1 MSETLNTIETELKQN
16 ASGLFQ
22 KYSSLK
28 SALLPIHESVV
39 QGASLADGGLL
50 TGHGPA
56 HIARVGAVAS
66 SIVDQCP
73 VELSDYEKFILL
85 VAIQIHDIANIRGRE
100 KHEKRIP
107 EVWKKAIAELAFD
120 AFDKSLAEQIASA
133 HGGKI
138 GNDKNTIGRL
148 EPDGPWNNEHVRPRF
163 LAALLRVSDELAED
177 PDRSARTL
185 LALGQVPK
193 ENEIFHIYAGG
204 LHSIAPEVSSSSVR
218 LSFAF
223 NKDLFLR
230 PLGKGS
236 EEKFL
241 LDEIYSRAV
250 KTWLECIYCSRF
262 FPGFELKKV
271 HVEILIFGKDDD
283 DHDHVDQRKEHI
295 RFYLEDDGYPRV
307 GDAQIF
313 ELSKDIGDFR
323 GGGPLTAQRLIE
335 LLEAKGADKAETI
348 AGATENGGNHRG
360 FLAKAVGIFRSKSTG
375 DMQ

>member
-1 MSETLNTIETELKQN
+1 LSVRKNQIEIELEQSEPDLFKKYDALKD
-16 ASGLFQ
+16 
-22 KYSSLK
+22 SL
-28 SALLPIHESVV
+28 APIHESVV

-56 HIARVGAVAS
+56 HIARVGEVAS

-73 VELSDYEKFILL
+73 EELSDYEKFILL
-85 VAIQIHDIANIRGRE
+85 VAIQIHDIANIKGRE
-100 KHEKRIP
+100 EHEKRIP
-107 EVWKKAIAELAFD
+107 AVWKKVIGELAFD

-138 GNDKNTIGRL
+138 GNDKNTVGLL
-148 EPDGPWNNEHVRPRF
+148 EPDGPWNNQHVRPRF

-185 LALGQVPK
+185 MALDQVPK
-193 ENEIFHIYAGG
+193 ENEIFHVYAGG
-204 LHSIAPEVSSSSVR
+204 LHSIAPEISSSSVR

-223 NKDLFLR
+223 SEDLFFK
-230 PLGKGS
+230 PLGKGDK
-236 EEKFL
+236 ENFL
-241 LDEIYSRAV
+241 LDEIYGRAV

-262 FPGFELKKV
+262 FPGFELKKI
-271 HVEILIFGKDDD
+271 HVEILIFEKPNNGD
-283 DHDHVDQRKEHI
+283 DHISQRKEHI
-295 RFYLEDDGYPRV
+295 RFYLEDDGYPRLS
-307 GDAQIF
+307 DAQVF

-335 LLEAKGADKAETI
+335 LLKAKDADKAE
-348 AGATENGGNHRG
+348 AKVSATENGESHRG
-360 FLAKAVGIFRSKSTG
+360 LLAKAVGFFRSKNAG

>member
-1 MSETLNTIETELKQN
+1 MNETLNRIETELQEN
-16 ASGLFQ
+16 ANALFQ

-28 SALLPIHESVV
+28 NALLPIHESVV

-56 HIARVGAVAS
+56 HIARVGAVAA

-73 VELSDYEKFILL
+73 VQLSDYEKFILL
-85 VAIQIHDIANIRGRE
+85 VAIQIHDIANITGRE

-107 EVWKKAIAELAFD
+107 EIWKKAIAELAFD

-133 HGGKI
+133 HGGKV
-138 GNDKNTIGRL
+138 GNDRNTIGRL

-185 LALGQVPK
+185 LALGQVPR

-218 LSFAF
+218 LKFAF
-223 NKDLFLR
+223 NENLFLR

-236 EEKFL
+236 GENFL

-262 FPGFELKKV
+262 FPGFELKRV

-283 DHDHVDQRKEHI
+283 SQDHIDQRKEHI
-295 RFYLEDDGYPRV
+295 RFYLEDDGYPSLH
-307 GDAQIF
+307 DAQIF

-335 LLEAKGADKAETI
+335 LLKAANTNNFAAKPSTTLTGT
-348 AGATENGGNHRG
+348 NHRG
-360 FLAKAVGIFRSKSTG
+360 LLAKAMGLFKSKNTG